1 MVSKNLPM
9 GVKIVI
15 TVKYSYLVYISR
27 SENLCIPDAILN
39 HIDTKAILRKYGGSC
54 MVYRPEWYRTSKYCQ
69 IPIPCWYQIGEIL
82 IIDTQ
87 MVSERGH

>member
-15 TVKYSYLVYISR
+15 TVKFSYLVGISR

-39 HIDTKAILRKYGGSC
+39 RIDTRANLPKYGGSC
-54 MVYRPEWYRTSKYCQ
+54 MVYRPEWYRK
-69 IPIPCWYQIGEIL
+69 
-82 IIDTQ
+82 
-87 MVSERGH
+87 